1 VFKVLT
7 FMFLLFAAA
16 QANFSDNGKNEIG
29 GILAY
34 SNSGNQYERLS
45 LFQLSPFYNHYF
57 NSNLA
62 IGPIVSVS
70 GAQGGS
76 NTLMEID
83 LGLRATLGFEL
94 KNSFLYLA
102 PGGAFI
108 SVSDES
114 AFGIPINLGIKTIIA
129 NHFGI
134 DCSLG
139 YTVVFAKY
147 QTLNNFGIFIGIF
160 GLI

>member
-1 VFKVLT
+1 VRKVVPVI
-7 FMFLLFAAA
+7 LLIFIATYAD
-16 QANFSDNGKNEIG
+16 FSDNGKNEIG

-34 SNSGNQYERLS
+34 SNSGNKYQRIS

-83 LGLRATLGFEL
+83 LGLRATLGFKL
-94 KNSFLYLA
+94 NNSFLYLA
-102 PGGAFI
+102 PGVAFI